1 MDMHSKAAIQ
11 VVISQCLDY
20 IYALTNSTELDRGP
34 FESFQDDFTRS
45 VLPKNIDYFYEL
57 AYLGALL
64 RDLDRANY
72 DIDKTDLFPFVGIGD
87 DIIKETRYDESSE
100 RLYINAFQCFEN
112 ISPELYNFSCRDTYG
127 EMKFPIQEILK
138 PFVNSEINCH
148 TITYVQQELV
158 KRRNML
164 GYILRIDDILLE
176 AMES

>member
-1 MDMHSKAAIQ
+1 MDIHSKAAIQ

-72 DIDKTDLFPFVGIGD
+72 DIDKTDLFPFVGI
-87 DIIKETRYDESSE
+87 E
-100 RLYINAFQCFEN
+100 
-112 ISPELYNFSCRDTYG
+112 
-127 EMKFPIQEILK
+127 

-148 TITYVQQELV
+148 TISYVQQELV